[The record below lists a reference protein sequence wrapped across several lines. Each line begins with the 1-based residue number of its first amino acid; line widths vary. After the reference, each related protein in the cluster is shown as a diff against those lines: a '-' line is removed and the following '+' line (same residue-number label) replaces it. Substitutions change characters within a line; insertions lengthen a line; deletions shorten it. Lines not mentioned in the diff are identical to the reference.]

1 MKVHVGCGT
10 VYLQDW
16 LNLDVYTAKTFLA
29 KDRPDLVER
38 YITTEDD
45 YYGRHKDKTLESLRE
60 GPRHDEYVCDEYGD
74 FFNLYAIPGH
84 IDELLARHTWEHL
97 SVREAR
103 KALNNIYVHLNDSGL
118 LRLDVPDHE
127 QTLLL
132 YGKTGDPFYIRH
144 LLGPRRDEY
153 GFHMMS
159 YTPERLQRLV
169 EEHGFTCEGAEE
181 NIHIYPA
188 FCLRFRK
195 I

>member
-10 VYLQDW
+10 VYLQGW
-16 LNLDVYTAKTFLA
+16 LNLDIKGPRTFLA
-29 KDRPDLVER
+29 RTRPDLKAR
-38 YITTEDD
+38 YVTTEGN
-45 YYGRHKDKTLESLRE
+45 YYGRHTDKSLESLRK
-60 GPRHDEYVCDEYGD
+60 GPRLDEYVCDAYGD
-74 FFNLYAIPGH
+74 FFNLYAVPGH

-97 SVREAR
+97 SIREAR
-103 KALNNIYVHLNDSGL
+103 IALNNIRDYMVDDGI

>member
-10 VYLQDW
+10 VYLKGW
-16 LNLDVYTAKTFLA
+16 LNLDVKTPKTFLA
-29 KDRPDLVER
+29 DERPDLVER

-45 YYGRHKDKTLESLRE
+45 YYGRHKDKTVEALRK
-60 GPRHDEYVCDEYGD
+60 GPRNDEYVCDEYGD
-74 FFNLYAIPGH
+74 FFDLPLFNFN
-84 IDELLARHTWEHL
+84 ELLARHSFEHL
-97 SVREAR
+97 SLGEAR
-103 KALNNIYVHLNDSGL
+103 SALMNIYEHTNKRGI